1 MCCCTRV
8 RVGAP
13 AEHLSSR
20 RHREEEDPRGTVAG
34 CFFKRVFPVASR
46 SGSGGRALE
55 RVLHFSCVMARTR
68 AISGLIIA
76 LCLGAGPG
84 WAVAEY
90 GSAADLETA
99 LSRLR
104 SREVE
109 DGWVQVGEGAA
120 LRRGAK
126 GTRVE
131 RLQKRLRAGGD
142 LSNEAIRGRF
152 DAATEQAL
160 LRFQARHGLA
170 VDGIAGSDT
179 IAALDVSLD
188 DRIREVEVNLSARR
202 AFESRAESRFVLVNI
217 PAYRLTLVE
226 HGAPTLTMKV
236 AVGEE
241 GWATPPID
249 GEIQK
254 IVVNPFWLVPAKIVA
269 ADLAPKFRANP
280 RQLEQ
285 KGFVILREGDG
296 TKPVDPKRIDWTSID
311 PETFPYLIRQQP
323 GPQNLLGDLK
333 FVFPNPKSIYFHGTP
348 HQAVFERTERDV
360 THGCI
365 RLENPQQLAV
375 ALLRETPGWSREQLE
390 QRIGTGETEEVPL
403 AEPIPVHLVYWT
415 AWVAPDG
422 TLQHRDDIYGEEV
435 DPDTT
440 PL

>member
-1 MCCCTRV
+1 M
-8 RVGAP
+8 
-13 AEHLSSR
+13 
-20 RHREEEDPRGTVAG
+20 
-34 CFFKRVFPVASR
+34 AS
-46 SGSGGRALE
+46 A
-55 RVLHFSCVMARTR
+55 R
-68 AISGLIIA
+68 AISALIIA

-104 SREVE
+104 SPEVE
-109 DGWVQVGEGAA
+109 SGWVRVGKGAA
-120 LRRGAK
+120 LRRGAN

-142 LSNEAIRGRF
+142 LSNEAILGRF

-170 VDGIAGSDT
+170 VDGIAGRDT

-202 AFESRAESRFVLVNI
+202 AFESRAEPRFVLVNV
-217 PAYRLTLVE
+217 PDYRLTLVE
-226 HGAPTLTMKV
+226 NGASTLNMKV

-241 GWATPPID
+241 GWATPPMD

-254 IVVNPFWLVPAKIVA
+254 IVVNPVWLVPAKIVA

-285 KGFVILREGDG
+285 KGFVILRAGDG
-296 TKPVDPKRIDWTSID
+296 TKPVDPRRVDWTSID

-323 GPQNLLGDLK
+323 GPENLLGDLK
-333 FVFPNPKSIYFHGTP
+333 FVFPNGESIYFHGTP
-348 HQAVFERTERDV
+348 HQAVFEQTERDV

-365 RLENPQQLAV
+365 RLENPHQLAV
-375 ALLRETPGWSREQLE
+375 ELLRETPGWSREQLE
-390 QRIGTGETEEVPL
+390 QRIATGETEEVLL
-403 AEPIPVHLVYWT
+403 AKPIPVHLVYWT

-422 TLQHRDDIYGEEV
+422 TLQHRDDIYGGEV

>member
-1 MCCCTRV
+1 MFLQKGV
-8 RVGAP
+8 PGGF
-13 AEHLSSR
+13 
-20 RHREEEDPRGTVAG
+20 EERL
-34 CFFKRVFPVASR
+34 
-46 SGSGGRALE
+46 RATALLE
-55 RVLHFSCVMARTR
+55 RVLHFSCVMASAR
-68 AISGLIIA
+68 AISGLIIS

-104 SREVE
+104 SPEVE
-109 DGWVQVGEGAA
+109 DGWVRVGEGAA

-126 GTRVE
+126 GIRVE
-131 RLQKRLRAGGD
+131 RLQERLRAGGD
-142 LSNEAIRGRF
+142 LSNDATLGRF

-202 AFESRAESRFVLVNI
+202 AFESRAEPRFVLVNV

-226 HGAPTLTMKV
+226 NGATTFAMKV

-254 IVVNPFWLVPAKIVA
+254 IVVNPVWLVPAKIVA
-269 ADLAPKFRANP
+269 AELAPKFLANP

-296 TKPVDPKRIDWTSID
+296 TKPVDPRRVDWTSID
-311 PETFPYLIRQQP
+311 PKTFPYLIRQQP
-323 GPQNLLGDLK
+323 GPENLLGNLK
-333 FVFPNPKSIYFHGTP
+333 FVFPNQESIYFHGTP
-348 HQAVFERTERDV
+348 HQSVFAQTERDV

-365 RLENPQQLAV
+365 RLEKPDQLAV
-375 ALLRETPGWSREQLE
+375 ELLRETPGWSREQLE
-390 QRIGTGETEEVPL
+390 QRIVTGETEEVLL
-403 AEPIPVHLVYWT
+403 AKPIPAHLVYWT

-422 TLQHRDDIYGEEV
+422 TLHHRDDIYGEEV

>member
-1 MCCCTRV
+1 MAGARV
-8 RVGAP
+8 
-13 AEHLSSR
+13 
-20 RHREEEDPRGTVAG
+20 
-34 CFFKRVFPVASR
+34 
-46 SGSGGRALE
+46 
-55 RVLHFSCVMARTR
+55 
-68 AISGLIIA
+68 ISGLILA

-84 WAVAEY
+84 RAAAEY
-90 GSAADLETA
+90 GSAADLEAA

-104 SREVE
+104 SSEVE
-109 DGWVQVGEGAA
+109 DGWMRVGGGAA

-142 LSNEAIRGRF
+142 LSTEATVGRF

-179 IAALDVSLD
+179 LAALDVSLD
-188 DRIREVEVNLSARR
+188 DRIREVEVNLGARR
-202 AFESRAESRFVLVNI
+202 AFESRAEPRFVLVNV

-226 HGAPTLTMKV
+226 NGAPTFTMKV

-249 GEIQK
+249 GEIEK
-254 IVVNPFWLVPAKIVA
+254 IVVNPVWLVPVKIVA
-269 ADLAPKFRANP
+269 ADLAPKFLANP
-280 RQLEQ
+280 GHLEQ
-285 KGFVILREGDG
+285 KGFVVLRKGDG
-296 TKPVDPKRIDWTSID
+296 TKPIDPRRVDWTSID
-311 PETFPYLIRQQP
+311 PETFPYLVRQQP
-323 GPQNLLGDLK
+323 GPENLLGNLK
-333 FVFPNPKSIYFHGTP
+333 FVFPNRKSIYFHDTP
-348 HQAVFERTERDV
+348 HRAVFEQPERDV
-360 THGCI
+360 SHGCI
-365 RLENPQQLAV
+365 RLERPHDLAV
-375 ALLRETPGWSREQLE
+375 ELLRETPGWSREQLE
-390 QRIGTGETEEVPL
+390 RRIATGETEEVLL
-403 AEPIPVHLVYWT
+403 AKPIPVHLVYWT

>member
-1 MCCCTRV
+1 M
-8 RVGAP
+8 
-13 AEHLSSR
+13 
-20 RHREEEDPRGTVAG
+20 
-34 CFFKRVFPVASR
+34 AS
-46 SGSGGRALE
+46 A
-55 RVLHFSCVMARTR
+55 R

-76 LCLGAGPG
+76 VCFGAGPG

-104 SREVE
+104 SSEVE
-109 DGWVQVGEGAA
+109 DGWVRVGEGAA

-126 GTRVE
+126 GSRVE

-142 LSNEAIRGRF
+142 LSKEGTRGRF

-179 IAALDVSLD
+179 IAALDVSLGE
-188 DRIREVEVNLSARR
+188 RIREVEVNLEARR
-202 AFESRAESRFVLVNI
+202 TFEARAEPRFVLVNV
-217 PAYRLTLVE
+217 PAYRLTLLEDGV
-226 HGAPTLTMKV
+226 TTFTMKV

-254 IVVNPFWLVPAKIVA
+254 IVVNPDWLVPAKIVV
-269 ADLAPKFRANP
+269 ADLAPKFRADP
-280 RQLEQ
+280 RHLEQ
-285 KGFVILREGDG
+285 KGFVILREGNG
-296 TKPVDPKRIDWTSID
+296 TKPVDPRRIDWTSID
-311 PETFPYLIRQQP
+311 PENFPYLVRQQP
-323 GPQNLLGDLK
+323 GPENMLGDLK

-348 HQAVFERTERDV
+348 HQAVFEQTERDV

-365 RLENPQQLAV
+365 RLENPHQLAEV
-375 ALLRETPGWSREQLE
+375 LLRETPGWSREQLE
-390 QRIGTGETEEVPL
+390 QRVATGETEEVLL
-403 AEPIPVHLVYWT
+403 AKPIPVHLVYWT

-422 TLQHRDDIYGEEV
+422 TLQHRDDLYGEEI

>member
-1 MCCCTRV
+1 M
-8 RVGAP
+8 
-13 AEHLSSR
+13 
-20 RHREEEDPRGTVAG
+20 
-34 CFFKRVFPVASR
+34 AS
-46 SGSGGRALE
+46 A
-55 RVLHFSCVMARTR
+55 R

-76 LCLGAGPG
+76 LSLGAVPG

-99 LSRLR
+99 LSKLR
-104 SREVE
+104 SPEVE
-109 DGWVQVGEGAA
+109 HGWVRVGEGAA

-142 LSNEAIRGRF
+142 LSNEAALGRF

-188 DRIREVEVNLSARR
+188 DRIREVEVNLEARR
-202 AFESRAESRFVLVNI
+202 AFESRAEPRFVLVNV

-226 HGAPTLTMKV
+226 NGASTLAMKV

-254 IVVNPFWLVPAKIVA
+254 IVVNPVWLVPAKIVA

-280 RQLEQ
+280 RRLEQ
-285 KGFVILREGDG
+285 KGFVVLRAGDG
-296 TKPVDPKRIDWTSID
+296 TKPVDPRRVDWTSID
-311 PETFPYLIRQQP
+311 PEAFPYLVRQQP
-323 GPQNLLGDLK
+323 GPENLLGDLK
-333 FVFPNPKSIYFHGTP
+333 FVFPNRESIYFHGTP
-348 HQAVFERTERDV
+348 HKAVFEQTERDV

-365 RLENPQQLAV
+365 RLEQPHRLAV
-375 ALLRETPGWSREQLE
+375 ELLRETPGWSREQLE
-390 QRIGTGETEEVPL
+390 QRIATGETEEILL
-403 AEPIPVHLVYWT
+403 AKPIPVHLVYWT

-422 TLQHRDDIYGEEV
+422 TLQHRDDLYAGEV
-435 DPDTT
+435 DPDTA